1 MTTSQGVCHNAHNFP
16 TRAPVLTRQRTKSV
30 LSFLI
35 NDVIELTPGKKVFGG
50 QIICPGIILLEFGEL
65 IDFELVF
72 ILSVS
77 LDRQIP
83 IQAAVMRSLA
93 VLKLLRVSAH

>member
-1 MTTSQGVCHNAHNFP
+1 MLASLHQEKG
-16 TRAPVLTRQRTKSV
+16 
-30 LSFLI
+30 
-35 NDVIELTPGKKVFGG
+35 FGG

-77 LDRQIP
+77 LDGQIP
-83 IQAAVMRSLA
+83 IQAAVLRSLA
-93 VLKLLRVSAH
+93 VLKFLLRVSAH